1 MTDAFP
7 HGVTVEVLVM
17 SILAPGRGNSFSCR
31 VAGPRVDVSRNHFVL
46 TSYQLIS
53 WEQS

>member
-1 MTDAFP
+1 MTDAFL
-7 HGVTVEVLVM
+7 HGVTVDVLVM
-17 SILAPGRGNSFSCR
+17 SILAPGRGSSFSCR

-46 TSYQLIS
+46 TSYQLIG